1 MATSAAT
8 DLEILA
14 ADQTTWIPLQLQTRT
29 DDKGNALDRTL
40 EEALAAADNDL
51 PLSDALEPDVQE
63 SWFRGVGLD
72 YDSAPGVDTLDP
84 DYACPSGA
92 ATEVTLPV
100 GGAAHI
106 VAIEEYNGNLYVA
119 RQGDGTANSAAV
131 IEIAGGSGAPN
142 AIKILGA
149 GEYFRGMVAAQDGS
163 GNVRLYAFS
172 SDSGVQHG
180 RVHAF
185 DGTIWTSSPLFPAVG
200 SFGTTGKGPATTV
213 YWRDRQG
220 IGAQRIVSICG
231 PRKISYTKPNSDP
244 VLPASWVEGVSV
256 GTAYQLTDLCNSR
269 GHVFYGARD
278 NLWDMDEVGNTVGLT
293 SYVNQQ
299 TQPGNGDAVCY
310 LDGAVYY
317 SFGRGLIKINVE
329 GDGVLSEQPGQCAP
343 GAYLPVEHCQ
353 RGYTTAL
360 TTDQGWL
367 VASIFDTTARTC
379 GIFYGKSREQLGI
392 ESPNPMIWHGPIV
405 HMANNYRVTR
415 MRTSALTGALRLWVA
430 AVDDTGVTARLFW
443 VSRPMA
449 GTTLQDQYAG
459 GAHRVTTGTVGGDI
473 QPYSRMYMLPKTYG
487 DKASRKDLH
496 QIIVG
501 SRGFDAVA
509 PSQVT
514 VYSRADPDPGSTTWG
529 SGTVVA
535 TGPTSTIAAPSVTEG
550 QTLQL
555 RLDFTATSGGAT
567 PPKIPY
573 LDSLRTTYWRSS
585 PSTDAWTLT
594 VAYGDG
600 VTDIQNGRD
609 ETRSA
614 HQITALLQG
623 VVGRRTTIR
632 DPLDNRR
639 LVRLRQFFQRTV
651 TFPAYD
657 GPYGEVVV
665 ATLRL
670 DDLGSAP

>member
-1 MATSAAT
+1 
-8 DLEILA
+8 LEILA
-14 ADQTTWIPLQLQTRT
+14 ADGITWIPLMLQTKV
-29 DDKGNALDRTL
+29 DDRGAVQDRGL
-40 EEALAAADNDL
+40 EETLAASNADL
-51 PLSDALEPDVQE
+51 EIADALQPDVQE

-106 VAIEEYNGNLYVA
+106 VAIEEFNGNLYVA

-149 GEYFRGMVAAQDGS
+149 GEYFRGMCAAQDGS

-172 SDSGVQHG
+172 SDSGVQNG
-180 RVHAF
+180 RVHEYNGA
-185 DGTIWTSSPLFPAVG
+185 IWTSTAAAT
-200 SFGTTGKGPATTV
+200 FGTNGRSVATTV
-213 YWRDRQG
+213 YWRGRDG
-220 IGAQRIVSICG
+220 IGGQRIVTLSG
-231 PRKISYTKPNSDP
+231 PRKISYTKPNASP
-244 VLPASWVEGVSV
+244 LLAASWVEGVSV

-310 LDGAVYY
+310 HDGAVYY

-329 GDGVLSEQPGQCAP
+329 SDGVLSEQPGQCAP

-392 ESPNPMIWHGPIV
+392 ESPNPMIWHGPLV
-405 HMANNYRVTR
+405 HLANNYRVTR

-459 GAHRVTTGTVGGDI
+459 GAHRVTTGTAGGDI

-501 SRGFDAVA
+501 SRGFSLANQA
-509 PSQVT
+509 QVT
-514 VYSRADPDPGSTTWG
+514 VYSRADPAPGSTAWG
-529 SGTVVA
+529 AGTTVPSV
-535 TGPTSTIAAPSVTEG
+535 TIPDGPTATIAAPSVTEG

-555 RLDFTATSGGAT
+555 RVDFTATNGGAT

-600 VTDIQNGRD
+600 VTDLQNGRD
-609 ETRSA
+609 ETRSP

-651 TFPAYD
+651 TFPSYD
-657 GPYGEVVV
+657 GPYGELVV

-670 DDLGSAP
+670 DDLGAA